1 MKLKVKEYLRKSLRI
16 EQEVEYGKGNEW
28 II

>member
-16 EQEVEYGKGNEW
+16 EQGVEYEKGDEW